1 MSPPIPLG
9 GPQKPFDLGGAV
21 LSTKGGRRIPSFP
34 PVPLSGHPAVPSA
47 STSWCPVVPRCH
59 PSPRRSYLGTVQED
73 GHSSLRGQAP
83 ALELGT
89 RRRRHCHALGAADH
103 PGQQQRARR
112 KLYVAAGIC
121 LIFMLGEAVGECRV
135 WGLDG
140 VVVP

>member
-1 MSPPIPLG
+1 M
-9 GPQKPFDLGGAV
+9 
-21 LSTKGGRRIPSFP
+21 LSTKGVWRIPSFP
-34 PVPLSGHPAVPSA
+34 PGSPIWAPRCAQCQHLL
-47 STSWCPVVPRCH
+47 VPRC
-59 PSPRRSYLGTVQED
+59 PPAVTCPPCRSYLGTVQED

-89 RRRRHCHALGAADH
+89 RRHRHCHALGAADH

-121 LIFMLGEAVGECRV
+121 LVFMLGEAVGECRV
-135 WGLDG
+135 WGPDG